1 MDHFILRTAP
11 GSAMTYTVT
20 PGRAIAVCLQ
30 CVIFGLLLWAALL
43 LLADCG
49 KECRPATVAKG
60 KR

>member
-1 MDHFILRTAP
+1 
-11 GSAMTYTVT
+11 MTYTVT
-20 PGRAIAVCLQ
+20 PGRAIAACLQ